1 MHFSERNFSK
11 KFVLKDSSKSDE
23 QLTFHVQK
31 TPGARGPEFPPP
43 PPFFLAHLA
52 KGNVSFWRLSVNFS
66 HFNLL

>member
-31 TPGARGPEFPPP
+31 TTGARGTELPPP
-43 PPFFLAHLA
+43 AFF
-52 KGNVSFWRLSVNFS
+52 
-66 HFNLL
+66 